1 MKMIMAAWAFL
12 MTTLFFTTTAF
23 AEESYT
29 AEVTDQGKFCAR
41 VKMRT
46 TGFNYVHRTKCRTL
60 EEWEKAGYTVTLPA
74 EQAQKEQEENEQP
87 TA

>member
-12 MTTLFFTTTAF
+12 MTTLFTTAAT

-29 AEVTDQGKFCAR
+29 TQVNDQGKFCAR

-60 EEWEKAGYTVTLPA
+60 EEWEKAGYIVTLPI
-74 EQAQKEQEENEQP
+74 EQAQQEQEEDEQP